1 MKNLF
6 KFMCVITFLFGSFA
20 FAQNSQNERKKP
32 DVKIKYCK
40 KFHVSVGIGVITVD
54 TDVIGCLVTVEG
66 VPMMWWARQ
75 QQPNNP
81 DRLDY
86 LYVEEQEMIKALN
99 VKDSGE
105 LEHMKILKSQIWDF
119 EGVNYVINPSI
130 KYEVIEVKGI
140 KYYAL
145 PIQVIE

>member
-6 KFMCVITFLFGSFA
+6 KFMCIITFLLGGLA
-20 FAQNSQNERKKP
+20 LAQKKKP

-40 KFHVSVGIGVITVD
+40 KFTVSVSIGIASVETE
-54 TDVIGCLVTVEG
+54 VIGCLVTVEG

-81 DRLDY
+81 ERLDY

-99 VKDSGE
+99 VKDSRD
-105 LEHMKILKSQIWDF
+105 LENMKILKSQIWDF
-119 EGVNYVINPSI
+119 DGINYVVNPLI
-130 KYEVIEVKGI
+130 KYEVIEVEGI
-140 KYYAL
+140 RYYAL
-145 PIQVIE
+145 PIQVNE